1 MILATALLVVA
12 LAGPVKIGEGMCSDS
27 WVSRYCEKYTWKG
40 RVFIVIFEDGEM
52 YRLVELTEDGEELI
66 YQAPKRFWI

>member
-1 MILATALLVVA
+1 MILYTALLVVA
-12 LAGPVKIGEGMCSDS
+12 LAGPVKLGEGMCSDS
-27 WVSRYCEKYTWKG
+27 WVSRYCEKYAWKG
-40 RVFIVIFEDGEM
+40 RVFIVIFDDGDI